1 MMNKRKAIPLLI
13 VVILLINVLL
23 STVYKGFIS
32 YAEDADG
39 SFNVEVDS
47 SDISNIKIKAGG
59 NFSSKITS
67 IKYTDGGK
75 IEKDKVVDYFND
87 SKNNIV
93 DIGIINNIPI
103 FNYDGEGVFFEFIKK
118 IEKDTGLEF
127 NEISYDLGSTE
138 TPEYAFKIKEKAD
151 DNDIS
156 IYEDNYAIVSKN
168 KVVYNDLEDIPA
180 MTIGVTKNNLENINF
195 YLYDNK
201 NIQYK
206 VFDNETSLFNE
217 INSNNSSVQAI
228 VVPKTIYL
236 NYINKNKLNIN
247 YNITDAKLNFVL
259 SLGNEKKLNT
269 IIKKYYKKWYKDEYK
284 EQYNKYFLSNY
295 FNFNNIYED
304 KVAKF
309 RSKQYNYGFIS
320 YAPFSTSVDGKLVGI
335 SNEYMSQFASLA
347 NIEIKYKEYKSLHDL
362 IKDFNENKI
371 DLFFNTSSQNKFD
384 MDVYNT
390 ISAVDENISI
400 VTHENNDIIIK
411 SLSSLKDKEVYV
423 IAGSQAVS
431 HLKGYGI
438 VTREVNNF
446 DNILDKLN
454 EDSIIAI
461 DTKAFDIYRHN
472 KLDKFKIAYSFSL
485 KNNYSY
491 AIRDIKDNEVFSKFF
506 NFYISFVDGKKI
518 ENNVTYDMYVP
529 NVKNHLLQYLLGFV
543 IGCGVVVAGITVIV
557 KKPFKRNRK
566 SIISKENKIKYIDML
581 TSLKNRN
588 YLNSA
593 IEKWDES
600 EIYPQTIMIIDL
612 NNIAY
617 INDNYGHEEGDN
629 VIKQAANIL
638 ITTQVENS
646 EIMRTNGNEFLIY
659 MVNYDEKQVITYIR
673 KLTKEFKELSHG
685 FGAAI
690 GYSMIIDGLKTI
702 DDAINEATLDM
713 KSNKEE
719 ISD

>member
-1 MMNKRKAIPLLI
+1 MTKKQ
-13 VVILLINVLL
+13 VI
-23 STVYKGFIS
+23 
-32 YAEDADG
+32 
-39 SFNVEVDS
+39 
-47 SDISNIKIKAGG
+47 
-59 NFSSKITS
+59 ITS
-67 IKYTDGGK
+67 ITLIVILILGWVFYYFFLNQDEKSTLTIVEK
-75 IEKDKVVDYFND
+75 KWIEKN
-87 SKNNIV
+87 KNNIV

-362 IKDFNENKI
+362 IKDFNENKV

-506 NFYISFVDGKKI
+506 NFYMSFVDGKKI
-518 ENNVTYDMYVP
+518 ENSVTYDMYVP

-646 EIMRTNGNEFLIY
+646 EIMRTNGNEFLVY

-690 GYSMIIDGLKTI
+690 GYSMITDGLKTI

>member
-1 MMNKRKAIPLLI
+1 MTKKQ
-13 VVILLINVLL
+13 VI
-23 STVYKGFIS
+23 
-32 YAEDADG
+32 
-39 SFNVEVDS
+39 
-47 SDISNIKIKAGG
+47 
-59 NFSSKITS
+59 ITS
-67 IKYTDGGK
+67 ITLIVILILGWVFYYFFLNQDEKSTLTIVEK
-75 IEKDKVVDYFND
+75 KWIEKN
-87 SKNNIV
+87 KNNIV

-138 TPEYAFKIKEKAD
+138 IPEYAFKIKEKAD

-168 KVVYNDLEDIPA
+168 KVAYNDLEDIPA

-362 IKDFNENKI
+362 IKDFNENKV

-646 EIMRTNGNEFLIY
+646 EIMRTNGNEFLVY

>member
-1 MMNKRKAIPLLI
+1 MTKKQ
-13 VVILLINVLL
+13 VI
-23 STVYKGFIS
+23 
-32 YAEDADG
+32 
-39 SFNVEVDS
+39 
-47 SDISNIKIKAGG
+47 
-59 NFSSKITS
+59 ITS
-67 IKYTDGGK
+67 ITLIVILILGWVFYYFFLNQDEKSTLTIVEK
-75 IEKDKVVDYFND
+75 KWIEKN
-87 SKNNIV
+87 KNNIV

-362 IKDFNENKI
+362 IKDFNENKV

-506 NFYISFVDGKKI
+506 NFYISFIDGKKI

-646 EIMRTNGNEFLIY
+646 EIMRTNGNEFLVY

-673 KLTKEFKELSHG
+673 RLTKEFKELSHG

>member
-1 MMNKRKAIPLLI
+1 MTKKQ
-13 VVILLINVLL
+13 VI
-23 STVYKGFIS
+23 
-32 YAEDADG
+32 
-39 SFNVEVDS
+39 
-47 SDISNIKIKAGG
+47 
-59 NFSSKITS
+59 ITS
-67 IKYTDGGK
+67 ITLIVILILGWVFYYFFLNQDEKSTLTIVEK
-75 IEKDKVVDYFND
+75 KWIEKN
-87 SKNNIV
+87 KNNIV

-362 IKDFNENKI
+362 IKDFNENKV

-506 NFYISFVDGKKI
+506 NFYISFIDGKKI

-646 EIMRTNGNEFLIY
+646 EIMRTNGNEFLVY

>member
-1 MMNKRKAIPLLI
+1 MTKKQ
-13 VVILLINVLL
+13 VI
-23 STVYKGFIS
+23 
-32 YAEDADG
+32 
-39 SFNVEVDS
+39 
-47 SDISNIKIKAGG
+47 
-59 NFSSKITS
+59 ITS
-67 IKYTDGGK
+67 ITLIVILILGWVFYYFFLNQDEKSTLTIVEK
-75 IEKDKVVDYFND
+75 KWIEKN
-87 SKNNIV
+87 KNNIV

-247 YNITDAKLNFVL
+247 YNITDAKLNFVF

-362 IKDFNENKI
+362 IKDFNENKV

-506 NFYISFVDGKKI
+506 NFYMSFVDGKKI
-518 ENNVTYDMYVP
+518 ENSVTYDMYVP

-543 IGCGVVVAGITVIV
+543 IGCVVVVAGITIIV
-557 KKPFKRNRK
+557 KKPFKKNRK

-600 EIYPQTIMIIDL
+600 EIYPQTIMIVDL

-690 GYSMIIDGLKTI
+690 GYSMITDGLKTI

>member
-1 MMNKRKAIPLLI
+1 MTKKQ
-13 VVILLINVLL
+13 VI
-23 STVYKGFIS
+23 
-32 YAEDADG
+32 
-39 SFNVEVDS
+39 
-47 SDISNIKIKAGG
+47 
-59 NFSSKITS
+59 ITS
-67 IKYTDGGK
+67 ITLIVILILGWVFYYFFLNQDEKSTLTIVEK
-75 IEKDKVVDYFND
+75 KWIEKN
-87 SKNNIV
+87 KNNIV

-138 TPEYAFKIKEKAD
+138 TPEYAFKIKEKVD

-362 IKDFNENKI
+362 IKDFNENKV

-557 KKPFKRNRK
+557 KKPFKKNRK

-646 EIMRTNGNEFLIY
+646 EIMRTNGNEFLVY

-690 GYSMIIDGLKTI
+690 GYSMITDGLKTI

>member
-1 MMNKRKAIPLLI
+1 MTKKQ
-13 VVILLINVLL
+13 VI
-23 STVYKGFIS
+23 
-32 YAEDADG
+32 
-39 SFNVEVDS
+39 
-47 SDISNIKIKAGG
+47 
-59 NFSSKITS
+59 ITS
-67 IKYTDGGK
+67 ITLIVILILGWVFYYFFLNQDEKSTLTIVEK
-75 IEKDKVVDYFND
+75 KWIEKN
-87 SKNNIV
+87 KNNIV

-138 TPEYAFKIKEKAD
+138 TPEYAFKIKEKVD

-269 IIKKYYKKWYKDEYK
+269 IIRKYYKKWYKDEYK

-518 ENNVTYDMYVP
+518 ENNITYDMYVP
-529 NVKNHLLQYLLGFV
+529 KVKNHLLQYLLGFV
-543 IGCGVVVAGITVIV
+543 IGCGVVVAGITIIV
-557 KKPFKRNRK
+557 KKPFKKNRK

-646 EIMRTNGNEFLIY
+646 EIMRTNGNEFLVY

-690 GYSMIIDGLKTI
+690 GYSMITDGLKTI

-719 ISD
+719 INN

>member
-1 MMNKRKAIPLLI
+1 MTKKQ
-13 VVILLINVLL
+13 VI
-23 STVYKGFIS
+23 
-32 YAEDADG
+32 
-39 SFNVEVDS
+39 
-47 SDISNIKIKAGG
+47 
-59 NFSSKITS
+59 ITS
-67 IKYTDGGK
+67 ITLIVILILGWVFYYFFLNQDEKSTLTIVEK
-75 IEKDKVVDYFND
+75 KWIEKN
-87 SKNNIV
+87 KNNIV

-269 IIKKYYKKWYKDEYK
+269 IIRKYYKKWYKDEYK

-518 ENNVTYDMYVP
+518 ENNITYDMYVP
-529 NVKNHLLQYLLGFV
+529 KVKNHLLQYLLGFV
-543 IGCGVVVAGITVIV
+543 IGCGVVVAGITIIV
-557 KKPFKRNRK
+557 KKPFKKNRK

-646 EIMRTNGNEFLIY
+646 EIMRTNGNEFLVY

-690 GYSMIIDGLKTI
+690 GYSMITDGLKTI

-719 ISD
+719 INN

>member
-1 MMNKRKAIPLLI
+1 MTKKQ
-13 VVILLINVLL
+13 VI
-23 STVYKGFIS
+23 
-32 YAEDADG
+32 
-39 SFNVEVDS
+39 
-47 SDISNIKIKAGG
+47 
-59 NFSSKITS
+59 ITS
-67 IKYTDGGK
+67 ITLIVILILGWVFYYFFLNQDEKSTLTIVEK
-75 IEKDKVVDYFND
+75 KWIEKN
-87 SKNNIV
+87 KNNIV

-362 IKDFNENKI
+362 IKDFNENKV

-384 MDVYNT
+384 MDAYNT

-543 IGCGVVVAGITVIV
+543 IGCGVVVAGITVVV

-690 GYSMIIDGLKTI
+690 GYSMITDGLKTI

>member
-1 MMNKRKAIPLLI
+1 MTKKQ
-13 VVILLINVLL
+13 VI
-23 STVYKGFIS
+23 
-32 YAEDADG
+32 
-39 SFNVEVDS
+39 
-47 SDISNIKIKAGG
+47 
-59 NFSSKITS
+59 ITS
-67 IKYTDGGK
+67 ITLIVILILGWVFYYFFLNQDEKSTLTIVEK
-75 IEKDKVVDYFND
+75 KWIEKN
-87 SKNNIV
+87 KNNIV

-168 KVVYNDLEDIPA
+168 KVAYNDLEDIPA

-646 EIMRTNGNEFLIY
+646 EIMRTNGNEFLVY

>member
-1 MMNKRKAIPLLI
+1 MTKKQ
-13 VVILLINVLL
+13 VI
-23 STVYKGFIS
+23 
-32 YAEDADG
+32 
-39 SFNVEVDS
+39 
-47 SDISNIKIKAGG
+47 
-59 NFSSKITS
+59 ITS
-67 IKYTDGGK
+67 ITLIVILILGWVFYYFFLNQDEKSTLTIVEK
-75 IEKDKVVDYFND
+75 KWIEKN
-87 SKNNIV
+87 KNNIV

-138 TPEYAFKIKEKAD
+138 TPEYAFKIKEKVD

-295 FNFNNIYED
+295 FKFNNIYED

-362 IKDFNENKI
+362 IKDFNENKV

-646 EIMRTNGNEFLIY
+646 EIMRTNGNEFLVY

-673 KLTKEFKELSHG
+673 RLTKEFKELSHG

>member
-1 MMNKRKAIPLLI
+1 MTKKQ
-13 VVILLINVLL
+13 VI
-23 STVYKGFIS
+23 
-32 YAEDADG
+32 
-39 SFNVEVDS
+39 
-47 SDISNIKIKAGG
+47 
-59 NFSSKITS
+59 ITS
-67 IKYTDGGK
+67 ITLIVILILGWVFYYFFLNQDEKSTLTIVEK
-75 IEKDKVVDYFND
+75 KWIEKN
-87 SKNNIV
+87 KNNIV

-362 IKDFNENKI
+362 IKDFNENKV

-384 MDVYNT
+384 MDAYNT

-646 EIMRTNGNEFLIY
+646 EIMRTNGNEFLVY

>member
-1 MMNKRKAIPLLI
+1 MTKKQ
-13 VVILLINVLL
+13 VI
-23 STVYKGFIS
+23 
-32 YAEDADG
+32 
-39 SFNVEVDS
+39 
-47 SDISNIKIKAGG
+47 
-59 NFSSKITS
+59 ITS
-67 IKYTDGGK
+67 ITLIVILILGWVFYYFFLNQDEKSTLTIVEK
-75 IEKDKVVDYFND
+75 KWIEKN
-87 SKNNIV
+87 KNNIV

-138 TPEYAFKIKEKAD
+138 TPDYAFKIKEKAD

-362 IKDFNENKI
+362 IKDFNENKV

>member
-1 MMNKRKAIPLLI
+1 MTKKQ
-13 VVILLINVLL
+13 VI
-23 STVYKGFIS
+23 
-32 YAEDADG
+32 
-39 SFNVEVDS
+39 
-47 SDISNIKIKAGG
+47 
-59 NFSSKITS
+59 ITS
-67 IKYTDGGK
+67 ITLIVILILGWVFYYFFLNQDEKSTLTIVEK
-75 IEKDKVVDYFND
+75 KWIEKN
-87 SKNNIV
+87 KNNIV

-138 TPEYAFKIKEKAD
+138 TPEYAFKIKEKVD

-362 IKDFNENKI
+362 IKDFNENKV

-646 EIMRTNGNEFLIY
+646 EIMRTNGNEFLVY

>member
-1 MMNKRKAIPLLI
+1 MTKKQ
-13 VVILLINVLL
+13 VI
-23 STVYKGFIS
+23 
-32 YAEDADG
+32 
-39 SFNVEVDS
+39 
-47 SDISNIKIKAGG
+47 
-59 NFSSKITS
+59 ITS
-67 IKYTDGGK
+67 ITLIVILILGWVFYYFFLNQDEKSTLTIVEK
-75 IEKDKVVDYFND
+75 KWIEKN
-87 SKNNIV
+87 KNNIV

-362 IKDFNENKI
+362 IKDFNENKV

-690 GYSMIIDGLKTI
+690 GYSMITDGLKTI

>member
-1 MMNKRKAIPLLI
+1 MTKKQ
-13 VVILLINVLL
+13 VI
-23 STVYKGFIS
+23 
-32 YAEDADG
+32 
-39 SFNVEVDS
+39 
-47 SDISNIKIKAGG
+47 
-59 NFSSKITS
+59 ITS
-67 IKYTDGGK
+67 ITLIVILILGWVFYYFFLNQDEKSTLTIVEK
-75 IEKDKVVDYFND
+75 KWIEKN
-87 SKNNIV
+87 KNNIV

-138 TPEYAFKIKEKAD
+138 TPDYAFKIKEKAD

-362 IKDFNENKI
+362 IKDFNENKV

-461 DTKAFDIYRHN
+461 DTKAFDMYRHN

-543 IGCGVVVAGITVIV
+543 IGCGVVVAGITVVV

-690 GYSMIIDGLKTI
+690 GYSMITDGLKTI

>member
-1 MMNKRKAIPLLI
+1 MTKKQ
-13 VVILLINVLL
+13 VI
-23 STVYKGFIS
+23 
-32 YAEDADG
+32 
-39 SFNVEVDS
+39 
-47 SDISNIKIKAGG
+47 
-59 NFSSKITS
+59 ITS
-67 IKYTDGGK
+67 ITLIVILILGWVFYYFFLNQDEKSTLTIVEK
-75 IEKDKVVDYFND
+75 KWIEKN
-87 SKNNIV
+87 KNNIV

-362 IKDFNENKI
+362 IKDFNENKV

-506 NFYISFVDGKKI
+506 NFYISFVDGEKI

>member
-1 MMNKRKAIPLLI
+1 MTKKQ
-13 VVILLINVLL
+13 VI
-23 STVYKGFIS
+23 
-32 YAEDADG
+32 
-39 SFNVEVDS
+39 
-47 SDISNIKIKAGG
+47 
-59 NFSSKITS
+59 ITS
-67 IKYTDGGK
+67 ITLIVILILGWVFYYFFLNQDEKSTLTIVEK
-75 IEKDKVVDYFND
+75 KWIEKN
-87 SKNNIV
+87 KNNIV

-646 EIMRTNGNEFLIY
+646 EIMRTNGNEFLVY

>member
-1 MMNKRKAIPLLI
+1 MTKKQ
-13 VVILLINVLL
+13 VI
-23 STVYKGFIS
+23 
-32 YAEDADG
+32 
-39 SFNVEVDS
+39 
-47 SDISNIKIKAGG
+47 
-59 NFSSKITS
+59 ITS
-67 IKYTDGGK
+67 ITLIVILILGWVFYYFFLNQDEKSTLTIVEK
-75 IEKDKVVDYFND
+75 KWIEKN
-87 SKNNIV
+87 KNNIV

-362 IKDFNENKI
+362 IKDFNENKV

-506 NFYISFVDGKKI
+506 NFYISFIDGKKI

-646 EIMRTNGNEFLIY
+646 EIMRTNGNEFLVY

-673 KLTKEFKELSHG
+673 RLTKEFKELSHG

-702 DDAINEATLDM
+702 DDAIIEATLDM

>member
-1 MMNKRKAIPLLI
+1 MTKKQ
-13 VVILLINVLL
+13 VI
-23 STVYKGFIS
+23 
-32 YAEDADG
+32 
-39 SFNVEVDS
+39 
-47 SDISNIKIKAGG
+47 
-59 NFSSKITS
+59 ITS
-67 IKYTDGGK
+67 ITLIVILILGWVFYYFFLNQDEKSTLTIVEK
-75 IEKDKVVDYFND
+75 KWIEKN
-87 SKNNIV
+87 KNNIV

-138 TPEYAFKIKEKAD
+138 TPEYAFKIKEKVD

-259 SLGNEKKLNT
+259 SLENEKKLNT
-269 IIKKYYKKWYKDEYK
+269 IIRKYYKKWYKDEYK

-529 NVKNHLLQYLLGFV
+529 KVKNHLLQYLLGFV
-543 IGCGVVVAGITVIV
+543 IGCGVVVAGITIIV
-557 KKPFKRNRK
+557 KKPLKKNRK

-646 EIMRTNGNEFLIY
+646 EIMRTNGNEFLVY

-690 GYSMIIDGLKTI
+690 GYSMITDGLKTI

-719 ISD
+719 INN

>member
-1 MMNKRKAIPLLI
+1 MTKKQ
-13 VVILLINVLL
+13 VI
-23 STVYKGFIS
+23 
-32 YAEDADG
+32 
-39 SFNVEVDS
+39 
-47 SDISNIKIKAGG
+47 
-59 NFSSKITS
+59 ITS
-67 IKYTDGGK
+67 ITLIVILILGWVFYYFFLNQDEKSTLTIVEK
-75 IEKDKVVDYFND
+75 KWIEKN
-87 SKNNIV
+87 KNNIV

-362 IKDFNENKI
+362 IKDFNENKV

-506 NFYISFVDGKKI
+506 DFYISFVDGKKI

-646 EIMRTNGNEFLIY
+646 EIMRTNGNEFLVY

>member
-1 MMNKRKAIPLLI
+1 MTKKQ
-13 VVILLINVLL
+13 VI
-23 STVYKGFIS
+23 
-32 YAEDADG
+32 
-39 SFNVEVDS
+39 
-47 SDISNIKIKAGG
+47 
-59 NFSSKITS
+59 ITS
-67 IKYTDGGK
+67 ITLIVILILGWVFYYFFLNQDEKSTLTIVEK
-75 IEKDKVVDYFND
+75 KWIEKN
-87 SKNNIV
+87 KNNIV

-320 YAPFSTSVDGKLVGI
+320 YAPFSTFVDGKLVGI

-362 IKDFNENKI
+362 IKDFNENKV

-646 EIMRTNGNEFLIY
+646 EIMRTNGNEFLVY

>member
-1 MMNKRKAIPLLI
+1 MTKKQ
-13 VVILLINVLL
+13 VI
-23 STVYKGFIS
+23 
-32 YAEDADG
+32 
-39 SFNVEVDS
+39 
-47 SDISNIKIKAGG
+47 
-59 NFSSKITS
+59 ITS
-67 IKYTDGGK
+67 ITLIVILILGWVFYYFFLNQDEKSTLTIVEK
-75 IEKDKVVDYFND
+75 KWIEKN
-87 SKNNIV
+87 KNNIV

-168 KVVYNDLEDIPA
+168 KVAYNDLEDIPA

-362 IKDFNENKI
+362 IKDFNENKV

-690 GYSMIIDGLKTI
+690 GYSMITDGLKTI

>member
-1 MMNKRKAIPLLI
+1 MTKKQ
-13 VVILLINVLL
+13 VI
-23 STVYKGFIS
+23 
-32 YAEDADG
+32 
-39 SFNVEVDS
+39 
-47 SDISNIKIKAGG
+47 
-59 NFSSKITS
+59 ITS
-67 IKYTDGGK
+67 ITLIVILILGWVFYYFFLNQDEKSTLTIVEK
-75 IEKDKVVDYFND
+75 KWIEKN
-87 SKNNIV
+87 KNNIV

-138 TPEYAFKIKEKAD
+138 TPEYAFKIKEKVD

-206 VFDNETSLFNE
+206 VFDNETALFNE

-362 IKDFNENKI
+362 IKDFNENKV
-371 DLFFNTSSQNKFD
+371 DLSFNTSSQNKFD

-646 EIMRTNGNEFLIY
+646 EIMRTNGNEFLVY

>member
-1 MMNKRKAIPLLI
+1 MTKKQ
-13 VVILLINVLL
+13 VI
-23 STVYKGFIS
+23 
-32 YAEDADG
+32 
-39 SFNVEVDS
+39 
-47 SDISNIKIKAGG
+47 
-59 NFSSKITS
+59 ITS
-67 IKYTDGGK
+67 ITLIVILILGWVFYYFFLNQDEKSTLTIVEK
-75 IEKDKVVDYFND
+75 KWIEKN
-87 SKNNIV
+87 KNNIV

-138 TPEYAFKIKEKAD
+138 TPEYAFKIKEKVD

-362 IKDFNENKI
+362 IKDFNENKV

-461 DTKAFDIYRHN
+461 DTKAFDMYRHN

-646 EIMRTNGNEFLIY
+646 EIMRTNGNEFLVY

>member
-1 MMNKRKAIPLLI
+1 MTKKQ
-13 VVILLINVLL
+13 VI
-23 STVYKGFIS
+23 
-32 YAEDADG
+32 
-39 SFNVEVDS
+39 
-47 SDISNIKIKAGG
+47 
-59 NFSSKITS
+59 ITS
-67 IKYTDGGK
+67 ITLIVILILGWVFYYFFLNQDEKSTLTIVEK
-75 IEKDKVVDYFND
+75 KWIEKN
-87 SKNNIV
+87 KNNIV

-138 TPEYAFKIKEKAD
+138 TPEYAFKIKEKAE

-269 IIKKYYKKWYKDEYK
+269 IIRKYYKKWYKDEYK

-461 DTKAFDIYRHN
+461 DTKALDIYRHN

-518 ENNVTYDMYVP
+518 ENNITYDMYVP
-529 NVKNHLLQYLLGFV
+529 KVKNHLLQYLLGFV
-543 IGCGVVVAGITVIV
+543 IGCGVVVAGITIIV
-557 KKPFKRNRK
+557 KKPFKKNRK

-646 EIMRTNGNEFLIY
+646 EIMRTNGNEFLVY

-690 GYSMIIDGLKTI
+690 GYSMITDGLKTI

-719 ISD
+719 INN

>member
-1 MMNKRKAIPLLI
+1 MTKKQ
-13 VVILLINVLL
+13 VI
-23 STVYKGFIS
+23 
-32 YAEDADG
+32 
-39 SFNVEVDS
+39 
-47 SDISNIKIKAGG
+47 
-59 NFSSKITS
+59 ITS
-67 IKYTDGGK
+67 ITLIVILILGWVFYYFFLNQDEKSTLTIVEK
-75 IEKDKVVDYFND
+75 KWIEKN
-87 SKNNIV
+87 KNNIV

-362 IKDFNENKI
+362 IKDFNENKV

-646 EIMRTNGNEFLIY
+646 EIMRTNGNEFLVY

-673 KLTKEFKELSHG
+673 TLTKEFKELSHG

-690 GYSMIIDGLKTI
+690 GYSMIIDGLKKI

>member
-1 MMNKRKAIPLLI
+1 MTKKQ
-13 VVILLINVLL
+13 VI
-23 STVYKGFIS
+23 
-32 YAEDADG
+32 
-39 SFNVEVDS
+39 
-47 SDISNIKIKAGG
+47 
-59 NFSSKITS
+59 ITS
-67 IKYTDGGK
+67 ITLIVILILGWVFYYFFLNQDEKSTLTIVEK
-75 IEKDKVVDYFND
+75 KWIEKN
-87 SKNNIV
+87 KNNIV

-362 IKDFNENKI
+362 IKDFNENKV

-491 AIRDIKDNEVFSKFF
+491 AIRNIKDNEVFSKFF

-518 ENNVTYDMYVP
+518 ENNITYDMYVP
-529 NVKNHLLQYLLGFV
+529 KVKNHLLQYLLGFV
-543 IGCGVVVAGITVIV
+543 IGCGVVVAGITIIV
-557 KKPFKRNRK
+557 KKPFKKNRK

-646 EIMRTNGNEFLIY
+646 EIMRTNGNEFLVY

-690 GYSMIIDGLKTI
+690 GYSMITDGLKTI

>member
-1 MMNKRKAIPLLI
+1 MTKKQ
-13 VVILLINVLL
+13 VI
-23 STVYKGFIS
+23 
-32 YAEDADG
+32 
-39 SFNVEVDS
+39 
-47 SDISNIKIKAGG
+47 
-59 NFSSKITS
+59 ITS
-67 IKYTDGGK
+67 ITLIVILILGWVFYYFFLNQDEKSTLTIVEK
-75 IEKDKVVDYFND
+75 KWIEKN
-87 SKNNIV
+87 KNNIV

-168 KVVYNDLEDIPA
+168 KVVYNDLEDIPV

-362 IKDFNENKI
+362 IKDFNENKV

-646 EIMRTNGNEFLIY
+646 EIMRTNGNEFLVY

>member
-1 MMNKRKAIPLLI
+1 MTKKQ
-13 VVILLINVLL
+13 VI
-23 STVYKGFIS
+23 
-32 YAEDADG
+32 
-39 SFNVEVDS
+39 
-47 SDISNIKIKAGG
+47 
-59 NFSSKITS
+59 ITS
-67 IKYTDGGK
+67 ITLIVILILGWVFYYFFLNQDEKSTLTIVEK
-75 IEKDKVVDYFND
+75 KWIEKN
-87 SKNNIV
+87 KNNIV

-362 IKDFNENKI
+362 IKDFNENKV

-506 NFYISFVDGKKI
+506 NFYISFIDGKKI

-646 EIMRTNGNEFLIY
+646 EIMRTNGNEFLVY

-673 KLTKEFKELSHG
+673 RLTKEFKELSHG

-690 GYSMIIDGLKTI
+690 GYSMITDGLKTI

>member
-1 MMNKRKAIPLLI
+1 MTKKQ
-13 VVILLINVLL
+13 VI
-23 STVYKGFIS
+23 
-32 YAEDADG
+32 
-39 SFNVEVDS
+39 
-47 SDISNIKIKAGG
+47 
-59 NFSSKITS
+59 ITS
-67 IKYTDGGK
+67 ITLIVILILGWVFYYFFLNQDEKSTLTIVEK
-75 IEKDKVVDYFND
+75 KWIEKN
-87 SKNNIV
+87 KNNIV

-138 TPEYAFKIKEKAD
+138 IPEYAFKIKEKAD

>member
-1 MMNKRKAIPLLI
+1 MTKKQ
-13 VVILLINVLL
+13 VI
-23 STVYKGFIS
+23 
-32 YAEDADG
+32 
-39 SFNVEVDS
+39 
-47 SDISNIKIKAGG
+47 
-59 NFSSKITS
+59 ITS
-67 IKYTDGGK
+67 ITLIVILILGWVFYYFFLNQDEKSTLTIVEK
-75 IEKDKVVDYFND
+75 KWIEKN
-87 SKNNIV
+87 KNNIV

-269 IIKKYYKKWYKDEYK
+269 VIKKYYKKWYKDEYK

-362 IKDFNENKI
+362 IKDFNENKV

-491 AIRDIKDNEVFSKFF
+491 AIRNIKDNEVFSKFF

>member
-1 MMNKRKAIPLLI
+1 MTKKQ
-13 VVILLINVLL
+13 VI
-23 STVYKGFIS
+23 
-32 YAEDADG
+32 
-39 SFNVEVDS
+39 
-47 SDISNIKIKAGG
+47 
-59 NFSSKITS
+59 ITS
-67 IKYTDGGK
+67 ITLIVILILGWVFYYFFLNQDEKNTLTIVEK
-75 IEKDKVVDYFND
+75 KWIEKN
-87 SKNNIV
+87 KNNIV

-247 YNITDAKLNFVL
+247 YNITDAKLSFVL

-320 YAPFSTSVDGKLVGI
+320 YAPFSTSVDGELVGI

-362 IKDFNENKI
+362 IKDFNENKV

-461 DTKAFDIYRHN
+461 DTKAFDMYRHN

>member
-1 MMNKRKAIPLLI
+1 MTQKQ
-13 VVILLINVLL
+13 VI
-23 STVYKGFIS
+23 
-32 YAEDADG
+32 
-39 SFNVEVDS
+39 
-47 SDISNIKIKAGG
+47 
-59 NFSSKITS
+59 ITS
-67 IKYTDGGK
+67 ITLIVILILGWVFYYFFLNQDEKSTLTIVEK
-75 IEKDKVVDYFND
+75 KWIEKN
-87 SKNNIV
+87 KNNIV

-362 IKDFNENKI
+362 IKDFNENKV

-646 EIMRTNGNEFLIY
+646 EIMRTNGNEFLVY

-719 ISD
+719 INN

>member
-1 MMNKRKAIPLLI
+1 MTKKQ
-13 VVILLINVLL
+13 VI
-23 STVYKGFIS
+23 
-32 YAEDADG
+32 
-39 SFNVEVDS
+39 
-47 SDISNIKIKAGG
+47 
-59 NFSSKITS
+59 ITS
-67 IKYTDGGK
+67 ITLIVILILGWVFYYFFLNQDEKSTLTIVEK
-75 IEKDKVVDYFND
+75 KWIEKN
-87 SKNNIV
+87 KNNIV

-138 TPEYAFKIKEKAD
+138 TPEYAFKIKEKVD

-362 IKDFNENKI
+362 IKDFNENKV

-506 NFYISFVDGKKI
+506 NFYISFIDGKKI

-646 EIMRTNGNEFLIY
+646 EIMRTNGNEFLVY

-673 KLTKEFKELSHG
+673 RLTKEFKELSHG

>member
-1 MMNKRKAIPLLI
+1 MTKKQ
-13 VVILLINVLL
+13 VI
-23 STVYKGFIS
+23 
-32 YAEDADG
+32 
-39 SFNVEVDS
+39 
-47 SDISNIKIKAGG
+47 
-59 NFSSKITS
+59 ITS
-67 IKYTDGGK
+67 ITLIVILILGWVFYYFFLNQDEKSTLTIVEK
-75 IEKDKVVDYFND
+75 KWIEKN
-87 SKNNIV
+87 KNNIV

-168 KVVYNDLEDIPA
+168 KVAYNDLEDIPA

-269 IIKKYYKKWYKDEYK
+269 IIRKYYKKWYKDEYK

-362 IKDFNENKI
+362 IKDFNENKV